1 MALAWRFLALI
12 AVLLMPLGMVPAAAA
27 STVHDHAAMPMEHC
41 PDQAP
46 KQSHGTKAECTMAC
60 AGALPAAAAE
70 QVVPP
75 LFAGAPAQSAP
86 TAQLHGL
93 HPETATPPPRRS

>member
-1 MALAWRFLALI
+1 MAFAWKLLALI
-12 AVLLMPLGMVPAAAA
+12 AVLLIPLGMAPAAA
-27 STVHDHAAMPMEHC
+27 SPVHGHVAMPMEHC

-46 KQSHGTKAECTMAC
+46 KQTHGTSAECTMAC

-70 QVVPP
+70 QIGPP
-75 LFAGAPAQSAP
+75 LFVGTRAHPAP